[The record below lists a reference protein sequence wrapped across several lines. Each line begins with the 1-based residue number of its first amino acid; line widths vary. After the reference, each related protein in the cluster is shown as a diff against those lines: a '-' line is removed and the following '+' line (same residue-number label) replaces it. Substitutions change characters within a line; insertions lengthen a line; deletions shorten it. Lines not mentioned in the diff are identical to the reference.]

1 MDPRLHILSVGEERI
16 VATCLADVRDR
27 ANSLAAPLIRSLSD
41 RTCTARA
48 VEFRDYMFDKQ
59 SLEALSEYLSTS
71 TKLERIVFGNG
82 CASEICMAGASLSRA
97 IGGCDR
103 DVFIEGSLPRAM
115 GHVNV
120 LQAADPTGQ
129 RLRRAL
135 LSFEPD
141 HWAYDWSSDSE
152 TLGLMPCVTN
162 GDFVWTRLHPD
173 GILTLNVTDEDML
186 RVEWSVCANE
196 LKSTALHSA
205 DDVASFAR
213 APRAFGSLESLT
225 VSSCGSKGLTYFG
238 RHLAAETRVRR
249 IRSEGPLADSV
260 ALLKG
265 FEEGLVEGRPYEAE
279 CTSHLAH
286 DGVGVRLRRLEN
298 LCFLRCYRLTLHVRV
313 DGCNGFERRRF
324 DETMTFLLG
333 WFPKL
338 EALEVDIGGDSIGG
352 PYQGCVPIGRFVAA
366 VPRTLK
372 ELRLAFGGAS
382 TLFCAANRLHEFL
395 EAARCRLR
403 YLSIEGW
410 AAGAEA
416 LSSVVRIEGLERLCI
431 PQACTSVAGLR
442 NALRRRMRE
451 LDVGIS
457 LLGRRDVPEF
467 ARLVQSFARPTRP
480 SKLLLRNGVRSEMMG
495 ELGRALRA
503 AGCFDYVYTSADEKT
518 ITIWLALPEEEKD
531 CQ

>member
-16 VATCLADVRDR
+16 VATCFADVRDR

-59 SLEALSEYLSTS
+59 SLEALSEYLSIS

-82 CASEICMAGASLSRA
+82 CASEICMAGASLSRV

-129 RLRRAL
+129 RLRQAL

-152 TLGLMPCVTN
+152 TLGRMPSVTN
-162 GDFVWTRLHPD
+162 GDFFWSRLHPD

-186 RVEWSVCANE
+186 QVEWSVCANE
-196 LKSTALHSA
+196 LKSTALQSA

-265 FEEGLVEGRPYEAE
+265 FEEGLVEGRPYEAK

-313 DGCNGFERRRF
+313 DGCNGFERRHF
-324 DETMTFLLG
+324 DETITFLLG

-382 TLFCAANRLHEFL
+382 TLFCAANRIHEFL

-416 LSSVVRIEGLERLCI
+416 LSS
-431 PQACTSVAGLR
+431 LR